1 MDGEGGGGG
10 LKVGSLL
17 AAFGKSLLSGFIRG
31 HTLLSGIATFRS
43 RKFMVVYNGNTGVT
57 VHINANIKFPS

>member
-1 MDGEGGGGG
+1 MEGEGGGGG

-31 HTLLSGIATFRS
+31 HTLLSGVATF
-43 RKFMVVYNGNTGVT
+43 
-57 VHINANIKFPS
+57 